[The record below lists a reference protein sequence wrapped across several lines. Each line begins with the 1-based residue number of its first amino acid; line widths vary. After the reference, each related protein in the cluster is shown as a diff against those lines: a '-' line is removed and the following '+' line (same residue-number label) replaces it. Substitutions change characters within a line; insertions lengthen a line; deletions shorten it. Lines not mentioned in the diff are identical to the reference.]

1 MAVPTSLASL
11 STTPGSNPPGG
22 AENPFPE
29 LDDHLRQMYAFSAQ
43 LRDQKAP
50 LNNPTFTGIAT
61 APRFSIDSFSMY
73 VSGGAAIINF
83 DPNDYIQ
90 FIRSTNVVDVVVG
103 GSSRLTVG
111 SSGPE
116 RPDDATTANGLVRK
130 SQLDSAT
137 AAATTTARGT
147 VELADATEARAL
159 TNAANA
165 LTPAT
170 LAAALT
176 GANQSL
182 SASGYQRLP
191 GGLILQWG
199 EVTTSAS
206 GDVSVTFPLAFPT
219 ACASVIGTGTQPIN
233 ASVFVAASQTTTGFA
248 ATCWY
253 TSSSSGT
260 LRGSGVYRWIALGY

>member
-29 LDDHLRQMYAFSAQ
+29 LDDHLRAIYAFVAA
-43 LRDQKAP
+43 LRDGKLDAS
-50 LNNPTFTGIAT
+50 L
-61 APRFSIDSFSMY
+61 
-73 VSGGAAIINF
+73 VSS
-83 DPNDYIQ
+83 
-90 FIRSTNVVDVVVG
+90 FIRTLLDDTDAASARTTIGAVGLTGNETIAGTKTFSSPPVVPNAAAAG
-103 GSSRLTVG
+103 N
-111 SSGPE
+111 P
-116 RPDDATTANGLVRK
+116 VRK
-130 SQLDSAT
+130 DQFDTAT

-147 VELADATEARAL
+147 VELADETEARAL
-159 TNAANA
+159 TNATNA

-170 LAAALT
+170 LAAALA
-176 GANQSL
+176 GSNQSL
-182 SASGYQRLP
+182 SASGFQRLP

-199 EVTTSAS
+199 EVTTSTS

-233 ASVFVAASQTTTGFA
+233 ASVFVAASQTTTGFT